1 MPHRREARAGRVR
14 LLGLATIAA
23 AALALALAAGCRL
36 RGRERVVM
44 GTVRLPSMGLV
55 FLAEAEGFFA
65 DEGVEVVQRR
75 FTSGKDSLVAL
86 DAGEVDAAV
95 SLETPVA
102 LRASRDPEIEI
113 LTTLHVASRS
123 TRLVARVDRGI
134 ARTADLR
141 GKTVG
146 VPLGTNAEYFLHAL
160 LAYAGVE
167 GSEVRIV
174 DVAPEAAVD
183 ALAGGEV
190 DAIAIWPPHTA
201 RARRALGRGALEI
214 EGEVYTEISMLVTR
228 TPVLDA
234 RREAL
239 RRTLRAL
246 SRAERFVRDMPD
258 RAFDQIR
265 KEFPE
270 LTDKEVRDEWMRV
283 RPVLGLTHLLAT
295 VLEDEAD
302 WLRESG
308 RVAGPVLEVGAAL
321 SAELLSEVDPEAV
334 TFVSPPRRGTR

>member
-1 MPHRREARAGRVR
+1 MSPRRKGRAGRAR
-14 LLGLATIAA
+14 LLGLA
-23 AALALALAAGCRL
+23 AALSAATLALAAGCRL
-36 RGRERVVM
+36 RGRERVVI
-44 GTVRLPSMGLV
+44 GTVRLPSVGL
-55 FLAEAEGFFA
+55 FFIAEAEGYFA
-65 DEGVEVVQRR
+65 EEGVEVVERR
-75 FTSGKDSLVAL
+75 FTSGKDALVAL

-95 SLETPVA
+95 ALETPVA
-102 LRASRDPEIEI
+102 LRASRDQEIEI

-134 ARTADLR
+134 ARAADLR
-141 GKTVG
+141 GRRIG

-160 LAYAGVE
+160 LAYAGILD
-167 GSEVRIV
+167 SEVRIV

-201 RARRALGRGALEI
+201 RARRALGRDALEL
-214 EGEVYTEISMLVTR
+214 EGEIYTEISMLVTR
-228 TPVLDA
+228 TQVLVA

-239 RRTLRAL
+239 RRALRAL
-246 SRAERFVRDMPD
+246 SRAEGLVRELPD
-258 RAFDQIR
+258 RAFAQVR

-308 RVAGPVLEVGAAL
+308 RIAGPALEVGAAL
-321 SAELLSEVDPEAV
+321 AAELLAEVDPEAV
-334 TFVSPPRRGTR
+334 TFVSPPRRRAR